1 MVFIIFLD
9 IVQKFLDQKL
19 LKLLQELWISS
30 NIVRFSVLIRFFG
43 ALFIY
48 YIYVNK
54 LFSLEQSLSGKKPL
68 SETKVLQEKVIF
80 IEMLH
85 RQKHLGHSCCL

>member
-1 MVFIIFLD
+1 MMVFIIFLD

-54 LFSLEQSLSGKKPL
+54 LFSLEQSLSGKKPS

-85 RQKHLGHSCCL
+85 R